1 VYFGSFLRRFFRTEK
16 ERKKS
21 RRNFVNIHLKSR
33 ARKITKIRAKTNGH
47 EKTKERECLVSEK
60 RKKTER
66 EREGKFREFEKRILP
81 KEKSKKPRKQKRSKT
96 LNEKCDQTNF
106 KNRVF

>member
-66 EREGKFREFEKRILP
+66 ERERESSESLK
-81 KEKSKKPRKQKRSKT
+81 KEFYQKKKARNQESRRDQK
-96 LNEKCDQTNF
+96 L
-106 KNRVF
+106 

>member
-1 VYFGSFLRRFFRTEK
+1 MVTKKQGSENVWFLK
-16 ERKKS
+16 NAKKQ
-21 RRNFVNIHLKSR
+21 R
-33 ARKITKIRAKTNGH
+33 
-47 EKTKERECLVSEK
+47 
-60 RKKTER
+60 ER